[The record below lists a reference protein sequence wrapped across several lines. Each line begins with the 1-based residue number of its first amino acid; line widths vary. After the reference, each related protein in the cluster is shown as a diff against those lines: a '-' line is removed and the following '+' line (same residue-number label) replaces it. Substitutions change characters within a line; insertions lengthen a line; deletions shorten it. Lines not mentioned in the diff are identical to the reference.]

1 MIACTIHI
9 PLGAERG
16 TGKQLEKALNKPKQD
31 HCNSN
36 QLKWVFISWASTQEG
51 AEAAAACHAA
61 WKRSVYQGTVMK

>member
-51 AEAAAACHAA
+51 TEAAFPCCMACC
-61 WKRSVYQGTVMK
+61 RSVYQGTVMK